1 MNDFGFLSST
11 ITVYFETGVDAND
24 DLIIG
29 SSTYRN
35 VSSNVTAAQIQA
47 VATALVGLT
56 NYTYLETVKTTK
68 DLVAD

>member
-11 ITVYFETGVDAND
+11 ITVYYEAGLDQND
-24 DLIIG
+24 EPIIK

-35 VSSNVTAAQIQA
+35 VSNNVTAAQIQA

>member
-11 ITVYFETGVDAND
+11 ITVYYETGVDVNEEP
-24 DLIIG
+24 IIK

-35 VSSNVTAAQIQA
+35 VSNNVTAAQIQA

-56 NYTYLETVKTTK
+56 DYVYLETVKTTK

>member
-1 MNDFGFLSST
+1 MNDFGFLSPT
-11 ITVYFETGVDAND
+11 ITVYYEAGLDQND
-24 DLIIG
+24 EPIIK

-35 VSSNVTAAQIQA
+35 VSNNVTAAQIQA